1 MEGVKYDGEKPTTDL
16 LPFDALLGVADVL
29 RYGKAKYAA
38 RNWEKGMAWGRLLG
52 AGLRHSFAWASGQD
66 KDPES
71 GLHHLAHACCC
82 FLMLYALVLRKVGVD
97 DRTDATSKQTTE
109 QAQTPDAVAKYIADK
124 YVVDAN
130 PVAAVHPARV
140 KCIKCQKEYFA
151 EQLNN
156 DGWCRDCFVEPT
168 VGVPG
173 VPNLPSKL
181 RHSRKKRT

>member
-97 DRTDATSKQTTE
+97 DRTDATSKQTTA
-109 QAQTPDAVAKYIADK
+109 QAQ
-124 YVVDAN
+124 VVPASE
-130 PVAAVHPARV
+130 ARV